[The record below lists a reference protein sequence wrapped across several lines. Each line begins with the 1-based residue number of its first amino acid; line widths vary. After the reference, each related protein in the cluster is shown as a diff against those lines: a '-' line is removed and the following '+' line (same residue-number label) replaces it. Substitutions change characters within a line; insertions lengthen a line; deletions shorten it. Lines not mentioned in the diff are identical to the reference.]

1 LDLLEKVNGV
11 DSKILEQKITK
22 DNFSLILSTLVEAK
36 VFKV

>member
-1 LDLLEKVNGV
+1 LEKIDGV
-11 DSKILEQKITK
+11 ESKVLEQKITK